1 MVRLPGLLVIL
12 MRASEEVRERETETT
27 EETETETVLILHG
40 DGTVTET
47 TRPIRHDA
55 YAGVETR

>member
-12 MRASEEVRERETETT
+12 MRASEEVRERETT

>member
-27 EETETETVLILHG
+27 EETEIVLILHG